1 MNSIVDICNYAL
13 SQLSVEKDI
22 QSLSEQSSNAR
33 ACKRW
38 YKLALQTTLRDFP
51 WPFAT
56 SEAEPLTL
64 LETFNINQGVSEGFG
79 YVFSYQYPPNAARL
93 LRVYDKYWTGRIY
106 GYFGSGS
113 QYDRVDR
120 FSDGNKGYPYKIV
133 DGDNGRVIFTD
144 AQEARAVYT
153 KMDIPE
159 SRFDDDFVLA
169 LSLKLA
175 YLMAPRLA
183 RGEERTIMRVKE
195 DYMLAIS
202 TARSNGLNEEQPE
215 PLPDSDLVRSR
226 M

>member
-1 MNSIVDICNYAL
+1 MNSVVDICNYAL
-13 SQLSVEKDI
+13 SHLAVENDI

-33 ACKRW
+33 ACTRF
-38 YKLALQTTLRDFP
+38 YKLALRTTLRDFP

-56 SEAEPLTL
+56 SEAEELTL

-79 YVFSYQYPPNAARL
+79 YVFAYQYPPNAARL

-120 FSDGNKGYPYKIV
+120 FSDGNKGYPYKLV

-144 AQEARAVYT
+144 AQEARGVYT
-153 KMDIPE
+153 KLDIPE
-159 SRFDDDFVLA
+159 HRFDDDFILA

-175 YLMAPRLA
+175 YLVAPRLA
-183 RGEERTIMRVKE
+183 RGERGTIDRVRN
-195 DYMLAIS
+195 DYLAAIS
-202 TARSNGLNEEQPE
+202 IARSNSINEEQPE